1 MEGKT
6 STVNDILIHPEA
18 GEYPLLPDD
27 QLASMAE
34 DIAANGLRFPI
45 ILEPDQGQL
54 VDGRNRLAACKLA
67 GVEPTFYTD
76 PSLVDDDTISDYI
89 LSVNV
94 ENRSL
99 SNGQKAMFRACNL
112 VRQGKR
118 KNGRWE
124 RGVIGGTSNN
134 DWAWYRQMNQAGLVI
149 DIATRAAQLGPE
161 FSAWVKQPDM
171 VKSGDTTLEA
181 AHRSAQDF
189 ESKAA
194 MAEMAVWMPFTKAA
208 SALEQLSIESSEALE
223 LPIVDAPLTKQH
235 RNQLEE
241 TAKRFSAIAAGI
253 RTYLKDNA

>member
-1 MEGKT
+1 M
-6 STVNDILIHPEA
+6 SQVTVHPFA
-18 GEYPLLPDD
+18 NEYPLLDDD

-45 ILEPDQGQL
+45 VLEPNQGQL
-54 VDGRNRLAACKLA
+54 VDGRNRLAACELA
-67 GVEPTFYTD
+67 GVEPAFYTD
-76 PSLVDDDTISDYI
+76 PSLVDDDAISDYI

-112 VRQGKR
+112 ARQGKR
-118 KNGRWE
+118 RNGRWE
-124 RGVIGGTSNN
+124 RGSLDNGQTSVS
-134 DWAWYRQMNQAGLVI
+134 DGYLQLMKKAGLVI
-149 DIATRAAQLGPE
+149 DIAARAAQLGPE
-161 FSAWVKQPDM
+161 FAAWVKQPDM
-171 VKSGDTTLEA
+171 VKSGDTTLDA

-223 LPIVDAPLTKQH
+223 LPVVGAPLTKQH

-241 TAKRFSAIAAGI
+241 TAKRFSAVAAGI